1 MDFTLLLS
9 LVSFLLERE
18 RRLSYRYIRKQ
29 FTLDDET
36 LEELRYELVVGQ
48 RVAVDDNTEALVWI
62 GNQKASS
69 SGEKAEESAKI
80 EGPSHSLLQSY
91 PEPGPSSRDGATDPI
106 PVRSTEAERRQLTVM
121 FCDLVGSTALS
132 NRMDPEDLRDVI
144 TSFQD
149 KCREAISRY
158 DGFIARYMGDGMLV
172 YFGYPQA
179 HEEDAERAIRAGL
192 DVLASVTS
200 LNAEVGKAHDAVL
213 AIRVGV
219 ATGPVVV
226 GDMIGEGAAEEA
238 AVVGETP
245 NLAARLQAVAQ
256 PNQLVTSSSTRK
268 LVGDLFTFDDLGVH
282 ELKGITEPT
291 QAWRVTGEADIEGR
305 LETRRIKGSSPL
317 IGRQEELGLLNRS
330 WETSTGGYGQVVL
343 IQGEPGFGKSR
354 LLEALREPLEHGDY
368 EWISIRC
375 SPYHSNSPLYPIV
388 EHFKRAL
395 GWQPD
400 DDDQARLEKLETALG
415 PLSSPLAEVV
425 PLYAEILS
433 LPIPED
439 RYPALGMTPRQQR
452 EATLDAIL
460 GWALEVAESKPVLHV
475 WEDLHWADPTTLE
488 LLGLYIDQ
496 SPTVS
501 MLNVLTYRPDFT
513 PPWPMRSHMTPITLN
528 RLERPQV
535 ETFVS
540 HLSGGKSLP
549 GEVLEH
555 IVAKADGVP
564 LYIEELTKTII
575 ESQVLREEEAGYRL
589 DGALADLQIPSTLQ
603 DSLMSRLD
611 RAPTL
616 REVAQMGSVLGRE
629 FAYEM
634 LNAAIGLEETVVRSG
649 LDQLVEDELLYQRG
663 RGERSRYIF
672 KHALIQDAAYQSLL
686 NRTRQQY
693 HHTVAKL
700 LEEQFPELAQPQP
713 GLVAH
718 HFAEACAW
726 EQAAIYWQ
734 HATTQAL
741 GRSAIEEAVSYLTRG
756 IEAVVALPD
765 APARNEQEL
774 EMQIQLAVTL
784 VPVKNYSAP
793 ETMAAFS
800 RARELCDLTGN
811 RSHLIT
817 VNWGEYTGLLV
828 AGKLDAALAK
838 SLETLRQAEQ
848 EDNVTARLMAHRSV
862 GITSTQRGDF
872 EVARGNFEA
881 ALALYD
887 PVQHRPLAYRY
898 GYDIQVAILS
908 FLDQV
913 LIEQG
918 YPVQARARYEEAMK
932 AARDMDHPPTLAVS
946 LWAACFFH
954 WFYGDLEAN
963 SALVDELISV
973 SEAHGLLMWTSI
985 GRACQGHLS
994 MLSDPSEAAL
1004 AEIESAMNTWSVSA
1018 KMFVPWFLSML
1029 AQAHGRLDRP
1039 ERGLACIDDAL
1050 GIVRQ
1055 SKERLHL
1062 PFALQTKAE
1071 LLLSGSTPDPSAAES
1086 ILKESMQISREM
1098 KAQLP
1103 ELRAAIRLARLWK
1116 QQDKAKEALKLLT
1129 DCLDWFTEGFDAPDL
1144 QAAQALVDEL
1154 NKPADADVG

>member
-48 RVAVDDNTEALVWI
+48 RVAVDDNTEALIWI
-62 GNQKASS
+62 GAQEVSS
-69 SGEKAEESAKI
+69 SAEKVEESAKTG
-80 EGPSHSLLQSY
+80 GPTHSLSRSY
-91 PEPGPSSRDGATDPI
+91 PEPGYSRREGGIVPI
-106 PVRSTEAERRQLTVM
+106 SVRSTEAERRQLTVM

-132 NRMDPEDLRDVI
+132 TRMDPEDLRDVI

-192 DVLASVTS
+192 DVLASVAS
-200 LNAEVGKAHDAVL
+200 LNADVGKTHNAVL

-256 PNQLVTSSSTRK
+256 PNQLVIGSSTRK

-282 ELKGITEPT
+282 ELKGIAEPT
-291 QAWRVTGEADIEGR
+291 QAWRVTGAADIEGH
-305 LETRRIKGSSPL
+305 LETRRRKGSSPL

-330 WETSTGGYGQVVL
+330 WETSISGYGQVVL
-343 IQGEPGFGKSR
+343 IQGDPGFGKSR
-354 LLEALREPLEHGDY
+354 LLEALREPLDDGDY
-368 EWISIRC
+368 EWVSIRC
-375 SPYHSNSPLYPIV
+375 SPYHSNSPLYPVV

-400 DDDQARLEKLETALG
+400 DDDQARLLKLEAALE
-415 PLSSPLAEVV
+415 PLSTPLEEVV
-425 PLYAEILS
+425 PLYAEIMS
-433 LPIPED
+433 LPIPDD
-439 RYPALGMTPRQQR
+439 RYPALGMTPKQQR
-452 EATLDAIL
+452 DATLDAIV

-475 WEDLHWADPTTLE
+475 WEDLHWADPTTRE

-496 SPTVS
+496 SPTVPI
-501 MLNVLTYRPDFT
+501 LNVLTYRPDFV
-513 PPWPMRSHMTPITLN
+513 PPWPMRSHMTPIALN
-528 RLERPQV
+528 RLERPEV
-535 ETFVS
+535 ESFVR
-540 HLSGGKSLP
+540 HLSKGKSLP
-549 GEVLEH
+549 DEVLEH

-575 ESQVLREEEAGYRL
+575 ESQVLIEEEEGYRL
-589 DGALADLQIPSTLQ
+589 NGTLAELQIPSTLQ

-629 FAYEM
+629 FAYDM
-634 LNAAIGLEETVVRSG
+634 LNAAIGLEETVVQSG
-649 LDQLVEDELLYQRG
+649 LEQLVEDELLYQRG
-663 RGERSRYIF
+663 RGQQSRYIF

-686 NRTRQQY
+686 KRTRQQY

-700 LEEQFPELAQPQP
+700 LEKQFPELAQTQP

-718 HFAEACAW
+718 HFAEAGAW
-726 EQAAIYWQ
+726 EQAANYWQ
-734 HATTQAL
+734 QATTQAL
-741 GRSAIEEAVSYLTRG
+741 GRSANEEAVSYLTRG

-765 APARNEQEL
+765 SPVRNEQEL

-784 VPVKNYSAP
+784 IPVKNYSGT
-793 ETMAAFS
+793 ETVAAFS
-800 RARELCDLTGN
+800 RARELCGLTGN
-811 RSHLIT
+811 RTHLIT
-817 VNWGEYTGLLV
+817 VNWGEYTGFLL

-838 SLETLRQAEQ
+838 TLETLREAEQ
-848 EDNVTARLMAHRSV
+848 EDNVTARLMAHRGI

-872 EVARGNFEA
+872 EVARNNCEA

-887 PVQHRPLAYRY
+887 PVQHRPLAFRY

-913 LIEQG
+913 LLEQG
-918 YPVQARARYEEAMK
+918 YPTQARARYEEALK
-932 AARDMDHPPTLAVS
+932 AARDMDHPPTLALA

-973 SEAHGLLMWTSI
+973 SKDHGLLMWELV
-985 GRACQGHLS
+985 GRACRGHLS

-1004 AEIESAMNTWSVSA
+1004 AEIEAAMKIWSASA
-1018 KMFVPWFLSML
+1018 TLFKPWFLTML
-1029 AQAHGRLDRP
+1029 AQAHGRLGRP
-1039 ERGLACIDDAL
+1039 ERGLACLDDAL
-1050 GIVRQ
+1050 SIIKQ
-1055 SKERLHL
+1055 NKERLQL

-1071 LLLSGSTPDPSAAES
+1071 LLLAGSTPDPSAAES

-1098 KAQLP
+1098 NAHLP
-1103 ELRAAIRLARLWK
+1103 ELRTATRLARLWVE
-1116 QQDKAKEALKLLT
+1116 QGKAQEALKLLT

-1154 NKPADADVG
+1154 KQPADADVG

>member
-29 FTLDDET
+29 FSLDDET

-48 RVAVDDNTEALVWI
+48 RVAVDDNAEALVWI
-62 GNQKASS
+62 GTEKVSS
-69 SGEKAEESAKI
+69 SAEKAEESAKT
-80 EGPSHSLLQSY
+80 GVPSYSLPQSS
-91 PEPGPSSRDGATDPI
+91 PEQGHSSREGGTAPI
-106 PVRSTEAERRQLTVM
+106 PTRATEAERRQLTVM

-132 NRMDPEDLRDVI
+132 ARMDPEDLRDVI
-144 TSFQD
+144 TAFQE
-149 KCREAISRY
+149 KCREAIGRY
-158 DGFIARYMGDGMLV
+158 DGFIARYMGDGVLV

-192 DVLASVTS
+192 DILASVTS
-200 LNAEVGKAHDAVL
+200 LNADVGKTHDAVL

-256 PNQLVTSSSTRK
+256 PNQLVTSAPTRK
-268 LVGDLFTFDDLGVH
+268 LVGDLFAFDDLGVH
-282 ELKGITEPT
+282 ELKGIAEPT
-291 QAWRVTGEADIEGR
+291 QAWRVTGAADIEGH
-305 LETRRIKGSSPL
+305 LETRRRKGSSPL

-330 WETSTGGYGQVVL
+330 WETSISGYGQVVL

-354 LLEALREPLEHGDY
+354 LLEALREPLDEGDY
-368 EWISIRC
+368 EWVSLRC
-375 SPYHSNSPLYPIV
+375 SPYHSNSPLYPVI

-400 DDDQARLEKLETALG
+400 DDDQERLLKLEAALK
-415 PLSSPLAEVV
+415 PLSTPLQEVV
-425 PLYAEILS
+425 PLYAEIMS

-439 RYPALGMTPRQQR
+439 RYPALGMTPKQQR
-452 EATLDAIL
+452 DATLDAIV
-460 GWALEVAESKPVLHV
+460 GWALELAESKPVLHV
-475 WEDLHWADPTTLE
+475 WEDLHWADPTTRE

-496 SPTVS
+496 SPTVPI
-501 MLNVLTYRPDFT
+501 LNVLTYRPDFV
-513 PPWPMRSHMTPITLN
+513 PPWPMRSHMTPIALN
-528 RLERPQV
+528 RLERPEV
-535 ETFVS
+535 ESFVK
-540 HLSGGKSLP
+540 HLSRGKSLP

-575 ESQVLREEEAGYRL
+575 ESKVLTEEEEGYRL
-589 DGALADLQIPSTLQ
+589 DGALAELQIPSTLQ

-634 LNAAIGLEETVVRSG
+634 LNAAIGLEETVVQSV
-649 LDQLVEDELLYQRG
+649 LEQLVEDELLYQRG
-663 RGERSRYIF
+663 RGKHSRYIF

-686 NRTRQQY
+686 KRTRQQY

-700 LEEQFPELAQPQP
+700 LIEQFPELAQTQP

-718 HFAEACAW
+718 HFAEARAW
-726 EQAAIYWQ
+726 EQAASYWQ
-734 HATTQAL
+734 QATTQAL
-741 GRSAIEEAVSYLTRG
+741 GRSANEEAVSYLTRG
-756 IEAVVALPD
+756 IEAIAALPQ

-784 VPVKNYSAP
+784 IPVRNYSAP
-793 ETMAAFS
+793 ETVAAFS
-800 RARELCDLTGN
+800 RARELCGLTGN

-817 VNWGEYTGLLV
+817 VNWGEYTGLLL

-838 SLETLRQAEQ
+838 TLETLREAEQ

-872 EVARGNFEA
+872 EVARNNFEA
-881 ALALYD
+881 AFELYD
-887 PVQHRPLAYRY
+887 SAQHRPLAYRY
-898 GYDIQVAILS
+898 GYDIQVAVLS

-913 LIEQG
+913 LLEQG
-918 YPVQARARYEEAMK
+918 YPAQAHARYEQAMK
-932 AARDMDHPPTLAVS
+932 AARDMDHPPTLAVA

-954 WFYGDLEAN
+954 WFYGDLETKA
-963 SALVDELISV
+963 ALVDELISV
-973 SEAHGLLMWTSI
+973 SEDHGLLMWESI
-985 GRACQGHLS
+985 GRACRGHLS

-1004 AEIESAMNTWSVSA
+1004 AEIETAMNSWSASA
-1018 KMFVPWFLSML
+1018 TLFKPWFLTIL
-1029 AQAHGRLDRP
+1029 AQAHGRLGRP
-1039 ERGLACIDDAL
+1039 ERGLACLGDAL
-1050 GIVRQ
+1050 SIVEQ

-1062 PFALQTKAE
+1062 PGVLLTKVE
-1071 LLLSGSTPDPSAAES
+1071 LLLAGSTPDPSTAES
-1086 ILKESMQISREM
+1086 CLKESMQISREM
-1098 KAQLP
+1098 NAHLP
-1103 ELRAAIRLARLWK
+1103 ELRAATRLARLWGE
-1116 QQDKAKEALKLLT
+1116 QGKAKEALELLT
-1129 DCLDWFTEGFDAPDL
+1129 DCLDWFTEGFDAPDM

-1154 NKPADADVG
+1154 RQPADVDVG